1 MEWLELCKFVTQD
14 DNTLKAWFSS
24 AESPG
29 SADSSAHHTPM
40 QRHWCPLAVTPPP
53 IYSGHHL
60 PLVQEVEVT
69 P

>member
-53 IYSGHHL
+53 STLGIIFL
-60 PLVQEVEVT
+60 WCRRWR
-69 P
+69 